1 MEEKSRIDELL
12 ALVSEQNKFQRKVMN
27 SLEEQL
33 SPEEKAGLNALL
45 ACYVKQGDTVE
56 HLADCYLRFV
66 QDIMEEQIYFIK
78 SRHYRYTNSR
88 EVNAFFY
95 QNPEYMEYYMKG
107 LAVSAYLM
115 APHRQCRSWFKEKV
129 CAQEY
134 PGGYIWTR
142 EWVTESTSC
151 LLSITQILSDIW
163 ASISRPP
170 AYRCAGR
177 WWNGALRIRPSA

>member
-45 ACYVKQGDTVE
+45 AYYVKQGDTVE

-88 EVNAFFY
+88 EVNAFF
-95 QNPEYMEYYMKG
+95 
-107 LAVSAYLM
+107 LS
-115 APHRQCRSWFKEKV
+115 
-129 CAQEY
+129 
-134 PGGYIWTR
+134 
-142 EWVTESTSC
+142 ES
-151 LLSITQILSDIW
+151 
-163 ASISRPP
+163 
-170 AYRCAGR
+170 
-177 WWNGALRIRPSA
+177 